1 MSKSFANDAAA
12 VENYGYKQELKRSLT
27 AVDLIIYGLVFMLPI
42 APWAVFG
49 VVYNE
54 SRGMVPLIY
63 LLGVV
68 AMIFTALS
76 YAQMS
81 RRVPLAGGV
90 FSYVTAGI
98 NPTVGFFAGWLML
111 LDYLLV
117 PTLLYVFGAESMV
130 GLFPETERWM
140 WGIIFVVVN
149 TIINLMGVTSLKNLN
164 RIFVSIQLFFIVA
177 FVVIAVGAISSGA
190 SPDIGWSF
198 DPMWD
203 ASKVTAPLLA
213 GALSLAVLSFLGF
226 DGIAMMSE
234 ESSGGRKSG
243 GRAMVLALI
252 VMATLFITQTW
263 LASLLA
269 GGVDQFSADEA
280 NNAFFTIVAAVAGSG
295 WAQAFLVVNAFAVGI
310 ANAMAGQAA
319 TSRLLYSMAR
329 DGRLPSFL
337 SKVSRKQVPAN
348 ALIAVAILTAVLV
361 TFFVGQIELITSLVT
376 IGALLGFLMLH
387 FTVIWALF
395 IKTSEHRS
403 VLNHLLFPGIG
414 FLIIGYVVINAGTE
428 AQIGGVA
435 WLVVGI
441 IVYFVT
447 RGRVRGMSAGGAGSL
462 GQSAMAAET
471 VRSEV

>member
-1 MSKSFANDAAA
+1 MASNLAQKTVG
-12 VENYGYKQELKRSLT
+12 VESYGYKQELKRSLT
-27 AVDLIIYGLVFMLPI
+27 TVDLVIYGMVFMLPI

-49 VVYNE
+49 VVYNQ
-54 SRGMVPLIY
+54 SLGMVPLIY
-63 LLGVV
+63 LIGVV

-81 RRVPLAGGV
+81 KRVPLAGGV

-98 NPTVGFFAGWLML
+98 NPSVGFFAGWLML

-130 GLFPETERWM
+130 GLFPNTERWV
-140 WGIIFVVVN
+140 WGILFVLVN
-149 TIINLMGVTSLKNLN
+149 TIINLLGVTSLKNLN
-164 RIFVSIQLFFIVA
+164 RLFIVVQLFFIVA
-177 FVVIAVGAISSGA
+177 FVVIAVNAIATGSAPGA
-190 SPDIGWSF
+190 GWSF

-203 ASKVTAPLLA
+203 SSKVTAPLLA
-213 GALSLAVLSFLGF
+213 GALSLALLSFLGF

-252 VMATLFITQTW
+252 LMATLFIVQTW

-269 GGVDQFSADEA
+269 GGADSFSAEEE
-280 NNAFFTIVAAVAGSG
+280 NNAFFTIVAAAASSG

-329 DGRLPSFL
+329 DGRLPKFL
-337 SKVSRKQVPAN
+337 SKVSKKQVPAN
-348 ALIAVAILTAVLV
+348 ALIFVAVLTTILV
-361 TFFVGQIELITSLVT
+361 VFFVGQIELISSLVT

-387 FTVIWALF
+387 ATVIWALF
-395 IKTSEHRS
+395 IKNRDGRS
-403 VLNHLLFPGIG
+403 VINHLILPGIG
-414 FLIIGYVVINAGTE
+414 FLIIGYVVLNAGTA
-428 AQIGGVA
+428 AQLGGAA
-435 WLVVGI
+435 WLLVGAVVF
-441 IVYFVT
+441 FVT
-447 RGRVRGMSAGGAGSL
+447 RKQVRGLSATTV
-462 GQSAMAAET
+462 GQGRGFVTSQQTEKAD
-471 VRSEV
+471 S